1 MIEHRHV
8 DSNGLRMHVAEAGPA
23 DGPAVVLCHG
33 FPECWYS
40 WRHQLQALGDAGY
53 HVLAPDQRG
62 YGTTDRPLDVDAY
75 TQLHLVGDI
84 VGMLDAF
91 GIDTAV
97 VVGHDWGGPVAWH
110 CALLRPDR
118 FAAVAALSV
127 HFGGVSP
134 VPTPRV
140 VPTDAMRAALGN
152 TFLYILYF
160 QEPGVAER
168 ELDADLRRTLGSI
181 LYGLS
186 GDIPRDQY
194 RIFNP
199 DARSLAD
206 AVRDLPGPLPWLSDA
221 DLDVFVESFS
231 HHGTFAGGINWYR
244 NIDRNQE
251 LLAAFAGKRID
262 QPALFIGAEHD
273 SIFGQTPEAV
283 LATRAAVPA
292 LREPVWVAG
301 SGHWIQQE
309 RPDGVNAALLDFL
322 RSLPGW
328 GAPAS

>member
-1 MIEHRHV
+1 
-8 DSNGLRMHVAEAGPA
+8 
-23 DGPAVVLCHG
+23 
-33 FPECWYS
+33 
-40 WRHQLQALGDAGY
+40 
-53 HVLAPDQRG
+53 
-62 YGTTDRPLDVDAY
+62 
-75 TQLHLVGDI
+75 
-84 VGMLDAF
+84 MLDAF
-91 GIDTAV
+91 GIETAV

-127 HFGGVSP
+127 HFGGVAP

-140 VPTDAMRAALGN
+140 ATTDAMRAALGD
-152 TFLYILYF
+152 TFLYVLYF

-168 ELDADLRRTLGSI
+168 ELDADLRRTLGAI

-186 GDIPRDQY
+186 GDCPATSTASSTRRPRSSSTSCATC
-194 RIFNP
+194 RV
-199 DARSLAD
+199 RS
-206 AVRDLPGPLPWLSDA
+206 PWLSDA

-283 LATRAAVPA
+283 LHDTAAVPA

-309 RPDGVNAALLDFL
+309 RPAEVNAALLDFL
-322 RSLPGW
+322 RSLPDW